1 MDYLGREIFLF
12 PYWLERKFNEQ
23 DESLPESVYEDFY
36 AKLEISEHLFDW
48 SRELV
53 RGKAFRA
60 ILGVRVAELGHVGLE
75 VYHYRNGILDTVHEG
90 WSCLA
95 VKENGNFL
103 VMEGTKQAGM
113 SHSVNLTCPEE
124 MAHRLPISLLKEV
137 RESVCND
144 EVYRTMSRPIWQV
157 DIDALT
163 AAKILSGEWVD
174 E

>member
-1 MDYLGREIFLF
+1 MDYLGREVFLF
-12 PYWLERKFNEQ
+12 PCWLERQYRKQ
-23 DESLPESVYEDFY
+23 DESPPEAVYEDFY

-60 ILGVRVAELGHVGLE
+60 ILGIRVAELGHVGLE
-75 VYHYRNGILDTVHEG
+75 VYHHRYGILDTVHEG

-95 VKENGNFL
+95 VSEDGSFL
-103 VMEGTKQAGM
+103 VMEGTKQAGL
-113 SHSVNLTCPEE
+113 SHSVILTTPEE
-124 MAHRLPISLLKEV
+124 MAHRLPFSLMKDV
-137 RESVCND
+137 RESIHSE

-163 AAKILSGEWVD
+163 AAQILSGEWVR